1 MDNHLEMLSKE
12 FCKAYSDVDKNRVTW
27 EQRREKEIEKYV
39 LFSGKNIY
47 DDLLEAVFE
56 LAD

>member
-1 MDNHLEMLSKE
+1 MTISVED
-12 FCKAYSDVDKNRVTW
+12 YDGDYNRKVAT
-27 EQRREKEIEKYV
+27 EDI

-47 DDLLEAVFE
+47 DELLEAVLE

>member
-1 MDNHLEMLSKE
+1 MISVKD
-12 FCKAYSDVDKNRVTW
+12 YDGDYNRKVAT
-27 EQRREKEIEKYV
+27 EDV

-47 DDLLEAVFE
+47 DDLLSAVLE